1 MQRKKGKEKMINIT
15 DEQKELLLKYL
26 PNTEK
31 ILETDEVNDILD
43 LLDDKIT
50 EIGFDKN
57 WNLNKVGLKLQRLY
71 DDIYYQN

>member
-1 MQRKKGKEKMINIT
+1 MINIT